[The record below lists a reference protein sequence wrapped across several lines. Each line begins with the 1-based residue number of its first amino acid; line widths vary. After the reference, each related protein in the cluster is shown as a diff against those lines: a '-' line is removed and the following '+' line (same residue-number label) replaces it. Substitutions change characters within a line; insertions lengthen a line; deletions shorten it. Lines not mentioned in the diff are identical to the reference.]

1 MMLIRRHR
9 KKRRRSRLACS
20 DDDESPDDDAEQV
33 PSRTDFLPHFNTT
46 VYFYESLNTNS
57 VLKLQLTLQH
67 VQQRARMHL
76 PPGAQVQLTLFVQ
89 SPGGY
94 AMAGLA
100 AYDVLKTCRAHV
112 TTIAI
117 GSVASAS
124 TLLFLGGSRR
134 LIAPNAEFLIHQLS
148 AQVAGSNA
156 ILRDEMQNNKETM
169 TRMVRIYAENSNMR
183 KKQVRAQLANE
194 KCLDAD
200 AVVECGMAHAIWI

>member
-1 MMLIRRHR
+1 MLEAH
-9 KKRRRSRLACS
+9 RSRRKRPRRALAGS
-20 DDDESPDDDAEQV
+20 DEEEEEEEEK
-33 PSRTDFLPHFNTT
+33 PSGTDLLPHFNTT
-46 VYFYESLNTNS
+46 VYFYESLTTSS
-57 VLKLQLTLQH
+57 VLKLQLTLQR
-67 VQQRARMHL
+67 VEQRARPHL

-89 SPGGY
+89 SPGGF
-94 AMAGLA
+94 ATAGLA
-100 AYDVLKTCRAHV
+100 AYDVLKASRAHV
-112 TTIAI
+112 TTIAV

-124 TLLFLGGSRR
+124 TLLFLGGRRR

-148 AQVAGSNA
+148 AHVAGSNA

>member
-1 MMLIRRHR
+1 MLTSRHR

-20 DDDESPDDDAEQV
+20 DDEESPDDEAA
-33 PSRTDFLPHFNTT
+33 PSGTDFLPHFNAT

-67 VQQRARMHL
+67 VEQRARMHL

-94 AMAGLA
+94 AAAGLA
-100 AYDVLKTCRAHV
+100 AYDVLKASRAHV

-156 ILRDEMQNNKETM
+156 ILRDEMQNNQETM
-169 TRMVRIYAENSNMR
+169 TRMVRIYAENSSMR